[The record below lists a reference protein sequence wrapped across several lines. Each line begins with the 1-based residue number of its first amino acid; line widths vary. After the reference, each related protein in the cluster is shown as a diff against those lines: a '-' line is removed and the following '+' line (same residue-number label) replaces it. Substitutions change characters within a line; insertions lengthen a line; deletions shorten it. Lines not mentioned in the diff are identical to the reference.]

1 MFGSKAFGRATYTRT
16 SPAKSKNTTCC
27 YPHCLR
33 TNAQG
38 SGSRLNSS
46 HAAAG
51 AGLCRPRQRN
61 ALRGTSR
68 VRPNRFNW
76 PANGL
81 SPWPRGS
88 DPIIGY
94 KGARFKIVA
103 ADNTGITYEVL
114 AHLGE

>member
-1 MFGSKAFGRATYTRT
+1 M
-16 SPAKSKNTTCC
+16 
-27 YPHCLR
+27 
-33 TNAQG
+33 
-38 SGSRLNSS
+38 
-46 HAAAG
+46 
-51 AGLCRPRQRN
+51 
-61 ALRGTSR
+61 
-68 VRPNRFNW
+68 RPNRFNW